1 MAKTRKRQI
10 KKRGGASCLF
20 VLGSIIDSI
29 NDLIKA
35 IDRVKIKEF
44 EKITEINS
52 NFYTYVA
59 NAFDSQINASCTDIK
74 KSDYTRLIKHLTAL
88 SAKFAGKQDIFP
100 DDTQIYLFPI

>member
-1 MAKTRKRQI
+1 MTKTRKRQI

-29 NDLIKA
+29 GVLIKA

-52 NFYTYVA
+52 NFYTHIA
-59 NAFDSQINASCTDIK
+59 NTFDCLL
-74 KSDYTRLIKHLTAL
+74 YTSPSPR
-88 SAKFAGKQDIFP
+88 D
-100 DDTQIYLFPI
+100 